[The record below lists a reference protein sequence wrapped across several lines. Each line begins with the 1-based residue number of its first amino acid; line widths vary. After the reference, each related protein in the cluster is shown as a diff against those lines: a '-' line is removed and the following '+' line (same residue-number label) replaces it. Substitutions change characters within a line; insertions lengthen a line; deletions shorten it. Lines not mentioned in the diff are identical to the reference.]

1 MKNIINIDEAEEEK
15 KNKYRKISNFD
26 EDEAWSVNKSYN
38 MVGATCLND
47 KNKNK
52 KKENNSIGTELPQNN
67 FNNDG
72 YLY

>member
-1 MKNIINIDEAEEEK
+1 MRLKKKEKIN
-15 KNKYRKISNFD
+15 
-26 EDEAWSVNKSYN
+26 
-38 MVGATCLND
+38 

-52 KKENNSIGTELPQNN
+52 KKENNSIGMELPQNN